1 MALFNRSAREAPQ
14 PTRARNSQ
22 RADDAVAALRRRA
35 RQRFVGAL
43 LLVVT
48 AVIVIP
54 MLLDSDPRPLD
65 PAIDVS
71 IPSRDKPFEPAL
83 PPAVPGAGAPAT
95 PPAASSSTSAGE
107 PERTVASVI
116 AKAEPPKSEPAK
128 TEPLKTEPPKTEPAK
143 AEPAKA
149 EPAKTEAPKVEAPK
163 VEPSKTDAHP
173 ERKLDS
179 AITTPKPAE
188 PAANDDARKA
198 QALLDGKSAAAAG
211 KFYVQV
217 GAFANVDGVKELQA
231 RLRKAGVETYTE
243 KLKTAKGEHL
253 RVRAGPYA
261 GRPEAEQMLGKVKDV
276 GVDGAA
282 IVQ

>member
-43 LLVVT
+43 VLVVT

-65 PAIDVS
+65 PDVDVS
-71 IPSRDKPFEPAL
+71 IPSRDKPFEPSL
-83 PPAVPGAGAPAT
+83 PPAPAT
-95 PPAASSSTSAGE
+95 GAAVPAAE
-107 PERTVASVI
+107 PERTVAPIVANE
-116 AKAEPPKSEPAK
+116 AKKVDAPKLDAAK
-128 TEPLKTEPPKTEPAK
+128 TEPARVEPAKVESAKTDAPKTEVARADP
-143 AEPAKA
+143 
-149 EPAKTEAPKVEAPK
+149 PK
-163 VEPSKTDAHP
+163 VEPVRPETAKAEAARPEAPP

-179 AITTPKPAE
+179 AITTPKPVE
-188 PAANDDARKA
+188 SAASDDARKA
-198 QALLDGKSAAAAG
+198 QALLDGKSAAAVPG

-217 GAFANVDGVKELQA
+217 GAFANVDGVKDLQA
-231 RLRKAGVETYTE
+231 RLRKVGVETYTE
-243 KLKTAKGEHL
+243 KLKTAKGERL
-253 RVRAGPYA
+253 RVRAGPF
-261 GRPEAEQMLGKVKDV
+261 GTRPEAEQMLGKVKEV